1 MTTVAKTEKKK
12 TGPDPAR
19 EVDGRQCATHEE
31 GRRGGCGR
39 SNSSNSSG
47 GEALR
52 DHGPISKKGR
62 GLAGW
67 NAGGHEGE
75 REVFLSLSLVSWT
88 MYRVHVYAE
97 GARYSDCRAADP
109 RASAKQMGH
118 PTRGNTNPTVC
129 RVVWR
134 LMGDAVDGGGDDGDH
149 GRDRKGR
156 GRDEGRRSRRHQRR
170 RR

>member
-75 REVFLSLSLVSWT
+75 REVFLSLSLSCRGRCIAC
-88 MYRVHVYAE
+88 MYVR
-97 GARYSDCRAADP
+97 R
-109 RASAKQMGH
+109 
-118 PTRGNTNPTVC
+118 
-129 RVVWR
+129 
-134 LMGDAVDGGGDDGDH
+134 
-149 GRDRKGR
+149 GR
-156 GRDEGRRSRRHQRR
+156 GTATAGPRTRAHRRSRWGTRHKETQIRPYVGLSGV
-170 RR
+170 